1 MRHMFSRTFCSLGLT
16 SSLISGATK
25 MVELSSVS
33 PTKIKTLRR
42 TDNFYCVHVITLQ
55 EAAICVL
62 RESKVVRKASLTID
76 FVRAWQNGVIS
87 RVSDDY
93 SANIDCPAEPSRPVS
108 NDAMAPLSL
117 LADEDEASKTK
128 KLKTMFKKNTFEC
141 TIHAIANAESYAVD
155 LFWDL
160 IARYTVSHS
169 PEAQLQVGH
178 WLRCPALPILPLMS
192 LHIPA
197 H

>member
-1 MRHMFSRTFCSLGLT
+1 
-16 SSLISGATK
+16 

-33 PTKIKTLRR
+33 STNLISLRR
-42 TDNFYCVHVITLQ
+42 TDKFSCVHVITLQ

-62 RESKVVRKASLTID
+62 RESNVVRKASLTID
-76 FVRAWQNGVIS
+76 FVCAWQNGVIS

-117 LADEDEASKTK
+117 LADEDVATKTK

-178 WLRCPALPILPLMS
+178 WHRCPALPILPLMS
-192 LHIPA
+192 PHITSA
-197 H
+197 LTNAQSSCLSSSTTR